1 MQWLA
6 YLIAVLIPLGY
17 VIILVRFNIYQT
29 NQQWMQLAAAVAALA
44 GFCVAYVGNTAAF
57 GILPRQVVVGGTAPV
72 LEEIL
77 KGAILLVLVSLPLF
91 TYFVDGAIYG
101 FTAGIA
107 FAVIEN
113 IYYINSNPGTAV
125 GLAIARVIS
134 TNLMHASASGLVG
147 IGFGKARFEKGI
159 KRWGSIVGFWLLA
172 MALHIAF
179 NNMVSLVK
187 TGWIVVF
194 AAILAGLAALAILW
208 FIRQGLKEEK
218 AWIQETLGEA
228 DRITDGEAAVVNRM
242 EKLNQILAPIGKRF
256 GKRKQEKCEKFLIK
270 QAQLGIFRKMMEKLP
285 EENTQQALQ
294 KNILRLQGEIETLRK
309 EVGAYAMVFLRSVY
323 PPEESRLWDRLE
335 GLIRARIQNQPE
347 GADIRQLEHL
357 IQQKLAAQTGTGSVN
372 VFSALGNRLK
382 EKDREAK
389 PGV

>member
-1 MQWLA
+1 MLWLA
-6 YLIAVLIPLGY
+6 YLIAILIPIGY
-17 VIILVRFNIYQT
+17 VFILVRFNLYQT
-29 NQQWMQLAAAVAALA
+29 NQKWMQVAAAVAALA
-44 GFCVAYVGNTAAF
+44 GFIVAYFGNTAAF

-147 IGFGKARFEKGI
+147 IGFGKARFEKGW
-159 KRWGSIVGFWLLA
+159 KRWGLIVGYWLLA
-172 MALHIAF
+172 MFIHIAF
-179 NNMVSLVK
+179 NNVVSQIK
-187 TGWIVVF
+187 AWWIVVF
-194 AAILAGLAALAILW
+194 AALLAGAAAVLI
-208 FIRQGLKEEK
+208 IYQMRMGLKDEK

-228 DRITDGEAAVVNRM
+228 DRVTAGEAAVVNRM
-242 EKLNQILAPIGKRF
+242 EKLDQILAPIGKRF
-256 GKRKQEKCEKFLIK
+256 GKSKQEKCEKFLIK
-270 QAQLGIFRKMMEKLP
+270 QAQMGIFRKMMEKLP
-285 EENTQQALQ
+285 DEYTRQALQ
-294 KNILRLQGEIETLRK
+294 KNIQRLQGEMETLRK
-309 EVGAYAMVFLRSVY
+309 EVGAYVMVFLRIVY
-323 PPEESRLWDRLE
+323 PPEESRIWDRLE
-335 GLIRARIQNQPE
+335 VMIGERVQNQPE
-347 GADIRQLEHL
+347 GAEIRRWENL
-357 IQQKLAAQTGTGSVN
+357 IQQKLAAQTGTGSVD

-382 EKDREAK
+382 ELDRGSK
-389 PGV
+389 PGG